1 MSEQWQQPQGQ
12 PQWGGGGQGPQQ
24 TSGKATAA
32 LVLGIVSILVCPLIC
47 GIIGVI
53 IGGQAKNEIDS
64 SGGRLGGRG
73 MAQAG
78 VILSWIGIA
87 WGVLVLLVVI
97 ASIASG

>member
-1 MSEQWQQPQGQ
+1 MSEQWQQPQDQ
-12 PQWGGGGQGPQQ
+12 PQWGGGGQAPQQ

-32 LVLGIVSILVCPLIC
+32 LVLGIVSIVLCPLIC
-47 GIIGVI
+47 GVIGV

-87 WGVLVLLVVI
+87 WGVLVAILFL
-97 ASIASG
+97 ASL

>member
-12 PQWGGGGQGPQQ
+12 PQWGGGGQAPQG

-32 LVLGIVSILVCPLIC
+32 LVLGIVSIVLCPLIC

-53 IGGQAKNEIDS
+53 IGGQAKREIDA

-78 VILSWIGIA
+78 VVLSWIGIA
-87 WGVLVLLVVI
+87 WGILFGILVI
-97 ASIASG
+97 AGAFSS

>member
-1 MSEQWQQPQGQ
+1 MSEQWQQPQDQ
-12 PQWGGGGQGPQQ
+12 PQWGGGGQAPQQ

-32 LVLGIVSILVCPLIC
+32 LVLGIVSILCVPLIA

-53 IGGQAKNEIDS
+53 IGGQAKKEIDS

-87 WGVLVLLVVI
+87 WGVLVIILAV
-97 ASIASG
+97 AGAFSS